1 MNNEDMKKII
11 SFLFVFAF
19 LFQSPLWAQNKAAA
33 LMFEAKKNNVQ
44 VLPQRFEYSV
54 FDDGTLKIGDI
65 VINPSDVFFNLSTD
79 PTTQKIQLNFRWPAG
94 LLTDGEI
101 AIKNAVGKAVWSQSF
116 TKEQIQVKEL
126 SQTKNDSYRNESAVL
141 SIQLEDEL
149 LLNELKFSPFINFC
163 VYRESDETKIY
174 LCSQELYFSLKDSPA
189 NILPRQNP
197 LKSAQAEING
207 KTVGQ
212 QGIIFMNKSSDTVS
226 FRAWSPTGGFIEIET
241 KRKDVDFIDVIQSE
255 EPNKIIIHARG
266 AEPVDPTATEF
277 LNNNEW
283 KKSLDIERPF
293 FYLKGEGDI
302 PLRQE
307 FFIKGSLPRE
317 SNRVL
322 ILEGSKVDKT
332 YSSSAELK
340 IATPKAGSL
349 KVVDKSSVLTK
360 VSAAETRWKINQL
373 TPRKFN
379 RRYLN
384 YKIDQDQFTLF
395 NDIYRGGPWDLS
407 LGLSTPLSSQA
418 SIGSAD
424 KEQAQF
430 LNSFLSLHYWLE
442 YQLRFG
448 VALESEQRTLKVKDA
463 EFKESAQALQF
474 LYRLTPGMIN
484 LDETHGVLIGY
495 ETFQIES
502 ESEGAAQLGFFSQ
515 KKSLFLKKW
524 IDWMHFKLIVTPQIE
539 IQWTNISYIN
549 NTLYF
554 SNGFEFK
561 NRKTQKPTDYE
572 LSELNFQMGLGLQF

>member
-1 MNNEDMKKII
+1 MKKII
-11 SFLFVFAF
+11 SFLFIFAIVFQ
-19 LFQSPLWAQNKAAA
+19 QSLWAQTKPAA

-79 PTTQKIQLNFRWPAG
+79 PETQKIQLNFRWPAA

-116 TKEQIQVKEL
+116 TKPQIQIKKTSED
-126 SQTKNDSYRNESAVL
+126 KNSSLRNESALL
-141 SIQLEDEL
+141 SIALDDEQ

-197 LKSAQAEING
+197 LKTAQAEING

-212 QGIIFMNKSSDTVS
+212 QGIIFMNKSTDTVS

-266 AEPVDPTATEF
+266 AEPVDSTATEF

-283 KKSLDIERPF
+283 KKSLDIDRPF

-307 FFIKGSLPRE
+307 FFIKGNLPRE
-317 SNRVL
+317 SHRIL
-322 ILEGSKVDKT
+322 ILEGSKIDKT

-340 IATPKAGSL
+340 IATPSSGLL
-349 KVVDKSSVLTK
+349 KPIDKSSTLSI
-360 VSAAETRWKINQL
+360 VSTTETRWKINQL
-373 TPRKFN
+373 NPRKTN
-379 RRYLN
+379 RRYLS
-384 YKIDQDQFTLF
+384 YKVDNGQQTDQFTLF
-395 NDIYRGGPWDLS
+395 NDIYRGGPWDVS
-407 LGLSTPLSSQA
+407 LGISSPFSSQ
-418 SIGSAD
+418 GSFGTLE

-430 LNSFLSLHYWLE
+430 LSSYISLHYWLE

-448 VALESEQRTLKVKDA
+448 LALESEQRTLKIH
-463 EFKESAQALQF
+463 ETEIKESTQSLQF

-484 LDETHGVLIGY
+484 LDETHGVLVGY
-495 ETFQIES
+495 EMFQLES
-502 ESEGAAQLGFFSQ
+502 ESQGAILIGLFSQ

-524 IDWMHFKLIVTPQIE
+524 IDWMHFKLIATPQVK
-539 IQWTNISYIN
+539 IQWTNISYLN
-549 NTLYF
+549 STLYF
-554 SNGFEFK
+554 SNGIEYK
-561 NRKTQKPTDYE
+561 NRKTQKPAEYE
-572 LSELNFQMGLGLQF
+572 LSELNFQLGMGLQF